1 VRFLHL
7 KIIITLKVMYN
18 YYYLIATIQKNDKY
32 HIKKLVY
39 EGSNLVQVENWNIK
53 INKLNSLLKNISDT
67 QYKKYN
73 LDSLKSVPNDFFCN
87 IDSKKEFKPGSL
99 NNALF
104 LTKYYIK

>member
-7 KIIITLKVMYN
+7 KIIHLLRVMYN

-32 HIKKLVY
+32 HVKKLVY

-73 LDSLKSVPNDFFCN
+73 LDSLKLVQDDFF

-99 NNALF
+99 NDSLF
-104 LTKYYIK
+104 LKNYYIK